1 MDFPDSR
8 KWQEVKSRSCSIN
21 GNFGHIPSLQDT
33 GSVYQLPNGRKSV
46 SRAHLLIL
54 FLCVK
59 LFFIQS
65 HIFSPINKKLFCYKL
80 GQFLL
85 QENALPMVGGVG
97 EGFQEKEV

>member
-1 MDFPDSR
+1 MDFPESR

-33 GSVYQLPNGRKSV
+33 GSVYQLPNGKKKCFKGTSPDTISLCETFLYSKSY
-46 SRAHLLIL
+46 
-54 FLCVK
+54 
-59 LFFIQS
+59 FFS
-65 HIFSPINKKLFCYKL
+65 NKKLFCYKL